1 MVQFH
6 PERNLVGE
14 ERGNRPGVPLRWLL
28 HLLAEGVLIGEEGR
42 EHAVVECLVAA
53 GALPELGELRLA
65 GLIAPGHK
73 LLLDTGASGLALLRN
88 AEALGIRLEEAEA
101 IALSHGHFDHTGG
114 LAAVAPRLGGVDL
127 YAHPDAFGRKYSKTP
142 AGSWQ
147 SIGIALTQ
155 AQLEAAGIFCRL
167 SKDPQEVAPG
177 IWLTGEVPRDP
188 RCVPSTPHL
197 YADNPVGRIIDPFHD
212 DQALVLLGPD
222 GFVVVSGCAH
232 SGIVNL
238 CRAAQQIANPRRLV
252 GHGRLRAIV
261 GGFHLG
267 TASIEQLQSTIEGL
281 HALGTEAIYPCHCTG
296 EAATRA
302 LVQAFPRCRQPI
314 AAGSVLNF

>member
-1 MVQFH
+1 MATRITV
-6 PERNLVGE
+6 LVDD
-14 ERGNRPGVPLRWLL
+14 RRAQPA
-28 HLLAEGVLIGEEGR
+28 LAT
-42 EHAVVECLVAA
+42 EHGLAFWVEHD
-53 GALPELGELRLA
+53 
-65 GLIAPGHK
+65 GHK
-73 LLLDTGASGLALLRN
+73 LLLDAGASGQALLRN

-114 LAAVAPRLGGVDL
+114 LAAVIPRLGGVDL
-127 YAHPDAFGRKYSKTP
+127 YAHPDAFVRKYSKTP
-142 AGSWQ
+142 AGAWQ

-167 SKDPQEVAPG
+167 SKTPQEVMPG
-177 IWLTGEVPRDP
+177 VWLTGEPVRDP

-222 GFVVVSGCAH
+222 GFIVVSGCAH

-252 GHGRLRAIV
+252 GQGRLRAVV

-267 TASIEQLQSTIEGL
+267 SASIEQLQSTIEGL

-296 EAATRA
+296 DAATRA
-302 LVQAFPRCRQPI
+302 LVQAFPRFRQPI
-314 AAGSVLNF
+314 AAGSILNF